1 MNWFKSFVTAF
12 CTAGICFGALFIIC
26 PSGKMER
33 SVKYVLSLCFLV
45 IIVAVA
51 GVGIKNA
58 DFDLNFDIETMIETE
73 NLDKTT
79 AKYVFAQVLN
89 ESGINFKEILTF
101 TDNDSKNGISCTKVK
116 IVTDCSKERVVSALG
131 GEIEGFEVE
140 VVNE

>member
-1 MNWFKSFVTAF
+1 MSWFKSFITAF

-45 IIVAVA
+45 IIIAVA

-58 DFDLNFDIETMIETE
+58 DFDFDYSFESALENQNLKDDIAVSVFETALE
-73 NLDKTT
+73 N
-79 AKYVFAQVLN
+79 A
-89 ESGINFKEILTF
+89 GINFKEIFIF
-101 TDNDSKNGISCTKVK
+101 TDNDSNVGISCNK
-116 IVTDCSKERVVSALG
+116 IKIITDCSTERVVSALG
-131 GEIEGFEVE
+131 GEIDGFEVE

>member
-58 DFDLNFDIETMIETE
+58 ELEFKFDTETMIETE
-73 NLDKTT
+73 NIDNATV
-79 AKYVFAQVLN
+79 KYVFSKVLRDA
-89 ESGINFKEILTF
+89 GINFKEILTF
-101 TDNDSKNGISCTKVK
+101 TDNDGKNGISCTKVK

>member
-1 MNWFKSFVTAF
+1 MNWFKSFITAF

-58 DFDLNFDIETMIETE
+58 DLELEFDMETMVELE
-73 NLDKTT
+73 NLDNTT
-79 AKYVFAQVLN
+79 AKYVFSEVLN
-89 ESGINFKEILTF
+89 EAGINFKEILTF
-101 TDNDSKNGISCTKVK
+101 TDNAGKNGISCTKVR
-116 IVTDCSKERVVSALG
+116 IVTDCSKERVISALG

>member
-45 IIVAVA
+45 IIVTVA

-58 DFDLNFDIETMIETE
+58 DLEFKFDTETMIETE
-73 NLDKTT
+73 NIDNATV
-79 AKYVFAQVLN
+79 KYVFSKVLRDA
-89 ESGINFKEILTF
+89 GINFKEILTF
-101 TDNDSKNGISCTKVK
+101 TDNDGKNGISCTKVK

-140 VVNE
+140 VVDE

>member
-1 MNWFKSFVTAF
+1 MNWFKSFITAF

-33 SVKYVLSLCFLV
+33 SVKYILSLCFLV

-58 DFDLNFDIETMIETE
+58 DLKFNFSIETLTETE
-73 NLDKTT
+73 NLDNAT
-79 AKYVFAQVLN
+79 AKYVFAEVLN
-89 ESGINFKEILTF
+89 NAGIKFKEILTF

-116 IVTDCSKERVVSALG
+116 IVTDCNKEKVVNALG
-131 GEIEGFEVE
+131 GEMEGFEVE